1 MRDLV
6 VDKDEMKSICSKNI
20 SFVFIDICFNDAR
33 DLSIINNKNET
44 NIEYKYK
51 RIVLN
56 VIIDEKGIKYR
67 VLLNNQSIEKRF
79 MKFYVK
85 NKINESFINKLRR
98 EIERMLYSVQLDDLF
113 KYENAQELCND
124 FEDILKP
131 RGEYEKA

>member
-98 EIERMLYSVQLDDLF
+98 EIERMLIPY
-113 KYENAQELCND
+113 N
-124 FEDILKP
+124 
-131 RGEYEKA
+131 